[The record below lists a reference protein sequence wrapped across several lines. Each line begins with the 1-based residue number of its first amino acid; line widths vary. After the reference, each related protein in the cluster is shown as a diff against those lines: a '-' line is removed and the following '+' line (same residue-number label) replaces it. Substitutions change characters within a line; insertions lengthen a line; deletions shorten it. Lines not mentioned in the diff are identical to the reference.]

1 MDSSNPAI
9 DGDFPWKTV
18 VKTAVHEIRTPLSAL
33 CTSIEIL
40 KMNRLDTEQAH
51 KMLLMMNRQVDAI
64 IGQLDTLLNRP
75 AAYLE
80 NPPVP
85 HE

>member
-1 MDSSNPAI
+1 MDSPDHAA
-9 DGDFPWKTV
+9 DGDFPWKRV

-40 KMNRLDTEQAH
+40 KMDRLDTEQAH
-51 KMLLMMNRQVDAI
+51 KMLMMMNLQIDAI
-64 IGQLDTLLNRP
+64 SGELDTLLNQP

-80 NPPVP
+80 NP